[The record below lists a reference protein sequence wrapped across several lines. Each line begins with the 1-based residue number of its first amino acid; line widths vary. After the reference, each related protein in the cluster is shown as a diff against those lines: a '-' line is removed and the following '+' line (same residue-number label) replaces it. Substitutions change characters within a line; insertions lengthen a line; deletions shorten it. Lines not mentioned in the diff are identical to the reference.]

1 MSEQEQTL
9 SFVKNTSSVI
19 KQQQLGQ
26 ATSQIQYV
34 SQGYCL
40 VIGDAVRALEFAAP
54 LAATGF
60 SVVEIN
66 ASLAKSE
73 KQLTAEG
80 IAVFKVPELQ
90 LDGYLGAYSASVPSN
105 DKGQSQHL
113 DLAVSVYRESGFF
126 DLVLDLSDTPQLSMR
141 LAPFGYFHAT
151 TDEEIQAAVA
161 ELSQLTG
168 EFEKPRYFNYNAS
181 VCAHSRSELVGCSRC
196 IDVCTTGAIQ
206 SNGEGIKVD
215 PFLCQGCGSCATVCP
230 SGAMTYAFPRPA
242 DAIDRTRKNL
252 SEHQADTVVLHTEA
266 LQPVIDAYSFDS
278 NILTLLVEEVS
289 AFGADYWLALLAG
302 PASRIII
309 VLDAASDDPNR
320 LAIESQLTWIEP
332 LLGALGID
340 AMPVVVCESGDLG
353 QALEANAITQATDDT
368 GDKEKGL
375 QNLLKNLVP
384 QDFTT
389 HGDKRQTLR
398 MALDVLSEQIPPKE
412 KCVELPDFAPF
423 GRINVNKDACT
434 LCMACVSTC
443 PAKALLD
450 GQDTPAL
457 RFVEA
462 NCLQCGLC
470 ETACPESAISLQ
482 AQYTWDSIEA
492 RKVETLHEEAPF
504 HCIRCHTAFTT
515 QAMIDTMTSKLS
527 GHWMFQDGKAVRRL
541 KLCGECRVKDIFE
554 EDAKGIDVHRND
566 S

>member
-1 MSEQEQTL
+1 MSDQGQTL
-9 SFVKNTSSVI
+9 SFVKNTNSVV
-19 KQQQLGQ
+19 KQQQLGK

-40 VIGDAVRALEFAAP
+40 VIGDAVRALQCAGP

-60 SVVEIN
+60 SIVQIDS
-66 ASLAKSE
+66 SLTKPD
-73 KQLTAEG
+73 KQLTSEG
-80 IAVFKVPELQ
+80 VAVFKVPELQ
-90 LDGYLGAYSASVPSN
+90 LDGYLGAYSARVPSHTTS
-105 DKGQSQHL
+105 QSQDL
-113 DLAVSVYRESGFF
+113 DLAVSVYRESGYF
-126 DLVLDLSDTPQLSMR
+126 DLVLDLSETPQMPMR

-151 TDEEIQAAVA
+151 TDEEIAAAVA
-161 ELSQLTG
+161 TLAELTG
-168 EFEKPRYFNYNAS
+168 EFEKPRYFSYNRAI
-181 VCAHSRSELVGCSRC
+181 CAHSRSELTGCSRC

-206 SNGEGIKVD
+206 SDGEGIKVD

-230 SGAMTYAFPRPA
+230 SGAVTYAYPRPA
-242 DAIDRTRKNL
+242 DAIDRTRKTL
-252 SEHQADTVVLHTEA
+252 SEHQANTVVLHTEA
-266 LQPVIDAYSFDS
+266 LQGVIDTHTFAPG
-278 NILTLLVEEVS
+278 ILPLLVEEVS

-302 PASRIII
+302 PASQIVI
-309 VLDAASDDPNR
+309 VLDSLADDPNR
-320 LAIESQLTWIEP
+320 LAIESQLNWVEP
-332 LLGALGID
+332 LLGSLGVRPVPIAICASPDLAKTLAASADNPSD
-340 AMPVVVCESGDLG
+340 ACEMETREG
-353 QALEANAITQATDDT
+353 QNILEA
-368 GDKEKGL
+368 L
-375 QNLLKNLVP
+375 RPQN
-384 QDFTT
+384 FST

-398 MALDVLSEQIPPKE
+398 MALDVLFEQIPSSHPS
-412 KCVELPDFAPF
+412 VDLPAAAPF
-423 GRINVNKDACT
+423 GRINVDTEACT

-470 ETACPESAISLQ
+470 ETACPESAISLK

-504 HCIRCHTAFTT
+504 HCVRCHTAFTT
-515 QAMIDTMTSKLS
+515 QAMIDTMTSKLA
-527 GHWMFQDGKAVRRL
+527 GHWMFQDEKAVRRL

-554 EDAKGIDVHRND
+554 EDAKGINVHPTD

>member
-1 MSEQEQTL
+1 MSEQDQPL
-9 SFVKNTSSVI
+9 SFIKNTSNVV

-40 VIGDAVRALEFAAP
+40 VIGNATRALEFTAP

-60 SVVEIN
+60 CVVDID
-66 ASLAKSE
+66 ADLTKPE
-73 KQLTAEG
+73 KQLTEDG
-80 IAVFKVPELQ
+80 VAVFKVPELQ
-90 LDGYLGAYSASVPSN
+90 LSGYLGAYSAHVPALESN
-105 DKGQSQHL
+105 QSQAL
-113 DLAVSVYRESGFF
+113 DLAVSVYRESGYF
-126 DLVLDLSDTPQLSMR
+126 DLVFDLSDTPQLPMR
-141 LAPFGYFHAT
+141 LAPFGYFHT
-151 TDEEIQAAVA
+151 TKDEDIQAAVE
-161 ELSQLTG
+161 ELSELTG
-168 EFEKPRYFNYNAS
+168 EFEKPRYFNYNRA
-181 VCAHSRSELVGCSRC
+181 VCAHSRSELSGCTRC
-196 IDVCTTGAIQ
+196 MDVCTTGAIQ
-206 SNGEGIKVD
+206 SDGEGIKVD

-242 DAIDRTRKNL
+242 DAIDRTRKTL
-252 SEHQADTVVLHTEA
+252 SEEQADTVVLHTEA
-266 LQPVIDAYSFDS
+266 LQETINAHSFDS
-278 NILTLLVEEVS
+278 NVTTLLVEEVS
-289 AFGADYWLALLAG
+289 AFGADYWLAQLAG
-302 PASRIII
+302 PANRIII
-309 VLDAASDDPNR
+309 VLDSDADDPNR
-320 LAIESQLTWIEP
+320 LAIESQLIWVEP
-332 LLGALGID
+332 LLASLGVTP
-340 AMPVVVCESGDLG
+340 MPIVVCASADLAETVTAG
-353 QALEANAITQATDDT
+353 AEVHANEQQNEAEQ
-368 GDKEKGL
+368 GL
-375 QNLLKNLVP
+375 QNLLKSLIP

-398 MALDVLSEQIPPKE
+398 MALDALSEQIPPSQPS
-412 KCVELPDFAPF
+412 VDLPATAPF
-423 GRINVNKDACT
+423 GRINVDQDACT

-470 ETACPESAISLQ
+470 ESACPESAISLK
-482 AQYTWDSIEA
+482 AQYRWDSIEA
-492 RKVETLHEEAPF
+492 RKTETLHEEAPF

-554 EDAKGIDVHRND
+554 EDAKGIDVHRTD
-566 S
+566 A

>member
-1 MSEQEQTL
+1 MSEQEQPL
-9 SFVKNTSSVI
+9 SFVKNTSSVV

-40 VIGDAVRALEFAAP
+40 VIGDATRALEFLAP
-54 LAATGF
+54 LAASGF
-60 SVVEIN
+60 SIVQID
-66 ASLAKSE
+66 AHLSKPE
-73 KQLTAEG
+73 KQLTADG
-80 IAVFKVPELQ
+80 VAVFKVPELQ
-90 LDGYLGAYSASVPSN
+90 LSGYLGAYSAHVPAQQA
-105 DKGQSQHL
+105 GQDQGL
-113 DLAVSVYRESGFF
+113 DLAVSVYRESGYF
-126 DLVLDLSDTPQLSMR
+126 DLVLDLSETPQMPMR
-141 LAPFGYFHAT
+141 LAPFGYIHAT
-151 TDEEIQAAVA
+151 TDDEIHSAVA
-161 ELSQLTG
+161 ELSELSG
-168 EFEKPRYFNYNAS
+168 EFEKPRYFNYNRA
-181 VCAHSRSELVGCSRC
+181 VCAHSRSELAGCTRC
-196 IDVCTTGAIQ
+196 IDVCATSAIR
-206 SNGEGIKVD
+206 SDGEGITVD

-242 DAIDRTRKNL
+242 DAIDRTRKTL
-252 SEHQADTVVLHTEA
+252 SEQQADTVVLHTEA
-266 LQPVIDAYSFDS
+266 LQEVINEQTFDS
-278 NILTLLVEEVS
+278 RILPLLVEEVS

-309 VLDAASDDPNR
+309 VLDSQADDPNR
-320 LAIESQLTWIEP
+320 LAIESQLNWVEP
-332 LLGALGID
+332 LLAGLGVAPTPITICASSD
-340 AMPVVVCESGDLG
+340 LAQTLAAEAEHSSEESEAG
-353 QALEANAITQATDDT
+353 Q
-368 GDKEKGL
+368 GL
-375 QNLLKNLVP
+375 QSLLKSLIP

-398 MALDVLSEQIPPKE
+398 MALDVMSEQIPPSQPA
-412 KCVELPDFAPF
+412 VQLPANAPF
-423 GRINVNKDACT
+423 GRIKVDTDACT

-470 ETACPESAISLQ
+470 ETACPESAISLE

-554 EDAKGIDVHRND
+554 EDAKGINVHRTD
-566 S
+566 A